1 MKHRICMINENNDDD
16 KINKIRGNELIV
28 INTFKNNLEQE
39 KERNYLKGIFKKN

>member
-1 MKHRICMINENNDDD
+1 MINENNDDD